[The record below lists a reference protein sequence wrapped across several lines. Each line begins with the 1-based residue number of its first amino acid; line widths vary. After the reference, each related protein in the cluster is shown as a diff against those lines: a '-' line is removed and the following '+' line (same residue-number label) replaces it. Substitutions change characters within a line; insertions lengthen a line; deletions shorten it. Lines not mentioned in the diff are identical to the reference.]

1 MAAMFAELFIARV
14 RYSAVSLAY
23 QIAAIAGGG
32 LAPIIATGLYAK
44 YHSNIW
50 ISVYIASACALSLV
64 CVSVL
69 KDNSRTDLEPT
80 PS

>member
-14 RYSAVSLAY
+14 RYSAASLAY
-23 QIAAIAGGG
+23 QIAAIVGGG

-44 YHSNIW
+44 YHSNLW
-50 ISVYIASACALSLV
+50 ISVYVASACALSLV
-64 CVSVL
+64 WVMLL
-69 KDNSRTDLEPT
+69 KDQSKTDLEPM